1 MRTNRRSFLETVALG
16 TFGVAAARELEATPP
31 PPMQGHQWDLSWVSK
46 LTGRYRAIFD
56 VTSVEDGFGVWR
68 AAIWRK
74 QYATVFSVPERELDT
89 VVNVRH
95 DAISLVLDQG
105 YWTKYGVARKWD
117 VHDPATRMPTS
128 RNPVI
133 DRTGTHALPPEYTDF
148 TLEGLME
155 GGATVLACSL
165 ALRDCASLVAR
176 ADKVDMEE
184 AEAIVR
190 WSLVPGVLLQPS
202 GIFSAVLAQDNGCRY
217 VRAS

>member
-1 MRTNRRSFLETVALG
+1 MRTNRRSFLETMALG
-16 TFGVAAARELEATPP
+16 TLGAVTVGELEATPP
-31 PPMQGHQWDLSWVSK
+31 PMQGRQWDLSWVAK

-74 QYATVFSVPERELDT
+74 QYATVFAVPERDLDT

-95 DAISLVLDQG
+95 DAISLVLDQD
-105 YWTKYGVARKWD
+105 YWAKYGVARKWN

-133 DRTGTHALPPEYTDF
+133 DRTGAHALPPEFADF
-148 TLEGLME
+148 TLEALMK
-155 GGATVLACSL
+155 GGAIVLVCSL

-176 ADKVDMEE
+176 TDKLDMAE
-184 AEAIVR
+184 AEAVVR
-190 WSLVPGVLLQPS
+190 RSLVPGVILQPS